1 MINLFI
7 VPAISGAILFV
18 VMSLIEEYVIPK
30 LSTDSK
36 FRKWWRNHIIGTS
49 EEYGD

>member
-7 VPAISGAILFV
+7 VLAISGIVFYL
-18 VMSLIEEYVIPK
+18 MSLIEESVIPK

-36 FRKWWRNHIIGTS
+36 FRKWWRSHIIGT
-49 EEYGD
+49 EEEFGD

>member
-1 MINLFI
+1 MVNILI
-7 VPAISGAILFV
+7 IPAISGILLFLTIA
-18 VMSLIEEYVIPK
+18 LIEDYIIPK

-36 FRKWWRNHIIGTS
+36 FRKWWRRHIIGTS

>member
-1 MINLFI
+1 MIYLFS
-7 VPAISGAILFV
+7 VLAISGIVFFL
-18 VMSLIEEYVIPK
+18 MSLIEDYIIPK